1 MMFGKNEESTETS
14 RNESNTLSKQVE
26 SLAKT
31 ISDKGEKV
39 SSDMASKLEHYRELA
54 SETMDKAYDA
64 GSAGI
69 KQVREYVSRKPMA
82 GLLAAFGVGCAVSW
96 LFRKSR

>member
-1 MMFGKNEESTETS
+1 MMFGKNEENTETS

-54 SETMDKAYDA
+54 SETMDKVYDA